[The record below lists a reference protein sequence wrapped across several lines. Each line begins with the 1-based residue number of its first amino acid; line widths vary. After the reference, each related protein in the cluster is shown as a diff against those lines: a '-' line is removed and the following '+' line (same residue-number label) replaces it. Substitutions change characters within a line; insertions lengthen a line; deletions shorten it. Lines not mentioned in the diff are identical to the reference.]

1 MQNASLNK
9 KIVKTKTMK
18 RVFII
23 SLLIILPSMQNG
35 ELFSQEF
42 KEETWKFPGKD
53 TLSLETMGSTK
64 VFISGSN
71 SGQIEIKL
79 QYMAKPEEQFEIN
92 ENQTSVIIKENI
104 LNYDNQRPTKTYF
117 QKWTWIINVPDGT
130 YIRCYGSSGD
140 FKVRDFNGFF
150 KADYGAGSFVFDN
163 VDGTIEMSLAQLY
176 AQIHNYK
183 GSFSL
188 SSAGGSIRATGLTI
202 TGNSSFSTGMG
213 IIKISLA
220 RPPESDLYVGS
231 SFNRAQVRF
240 NGHPVTGYFE
250 FTAMAD
256 KGKIISPFK
265 FDKEE
270 TFTDDIKNYH
280 DSSDFGKKSD
290 YNRKSFI
297 MGDSK
302 PKITIKTITG
312 TARLIK

>member
-130 YIRCYGSSGD
+130 YIRCHGSSGD
-140 FKVRDFNGFF
+140 FKVTGFNGSF
-150 KADYGAGSFVFDN
+150 KAALGSGRFIFDN
-163 VDGTIEMSLAQLY
+163 VDGNIEMSAAVLY
-176 AQIHNYK
+176 GKIHNSK

-188 SSAGGSIRATGLTI
+188 STAVGSIRATGLAI
-202 TGNSSFSTGMG
+202 TGNSSFSTAMG
-213 IIKISLA
+213 IMKISLA
-220 RPPESDLYVGS
+220 RPPEADLSVAS
-231 SFNRAQVRF
+231 SLNKAQVSF

-270 TFTDDIKNYH
+270 TFMDDIKNYS
-280 DSSDFGKKSD
+280 DSTDFGKKSD

-297 MGDSK
+297 RGDSK
-302 PKITIKTITG
+302 PKITLKTVTG
-312 TARLIK
+312 IAQLIK